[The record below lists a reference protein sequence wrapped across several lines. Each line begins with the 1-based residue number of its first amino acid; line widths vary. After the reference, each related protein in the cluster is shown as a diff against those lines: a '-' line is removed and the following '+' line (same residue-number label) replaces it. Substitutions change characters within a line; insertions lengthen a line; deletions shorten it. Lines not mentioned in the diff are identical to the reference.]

1 MGERVLF
8 YPEAEEIL
16 AKTPRRGI
24 PMCCGSTAM
33 EPVRLGTACALTRW
47 FVRFGGV
54 RPTFYVHLGRL
65 PTWRAELE
73 EAGLTDG

>member
-1 MGERVLF
+1 MRINKV
-8 YPEAEEIL
+8 
-16 AKTPRRGI
+16 
-24 PMCCGSTAM
+24 
-33 EPVRLGTACALTRW
+33 VRKIR
-47 FVRFGGV
+47 GV